1 LPYRGALSRR
11 GGAADSVIQALNS
24 AQKTIH
30 VAMYGLTHPGI
41 VDALLAAK
49 NRGVDV
55 ALKTNKIESA
65 GKTQAVVITK
75 LQAAGLPVEV
85 SEQSRLLHQKFA
97 VIDSRYVITGSFNW
111 TDNAERR
118 NRENMVVLDCPSLA
132 DDFGAEWDSIQRD
145 KP

>member
-1 LPYRGALSRR
+1 VFLFVVASVYACSPACNSTHSRCPLPYRGALSRR

-85 SEQSRLLHQKFA
+85 SEQSRLLHHKFA
-97 VIDSRYVITGSFNW
+97 VIDSVT
-111 TDNAERR
+111 
-118 NRENMVVLDCPSLA
+118 
-132 DDFGAEWDSIQRD
+132 
-145 KP
+145 